1 MHSRYILVTPWALQI
16 RKLPATMAIIRGAV
30 RPLTLGKLVM
40 ATGEELQPSEALG
53 CRGGRTA
60 SDDGL
65 DRSWMVVNKR
75 EDGELVDGQDSV
87 DLLDRLLAPE
97 SAAKEGGCAVDFN
110 EERTSAGI
118 GTMQTYDCQDG
129 DGQQQQGVGPPN
141 YDSQRD
147 CAAVAPVLEY
157 RVGSLVEVQN
167 YGHGVV
173 RWIGEVGGERMA
185 GIELVCVRELL
196 PRPHHEGFS
205 LSPGQG

>member
-1 MHSRYILVTPWALQI
+1 
-16 RKLPATMAIIRGAV
+16 
-30 RPLTLGKLVM
+30 M
-40 ATGEELQPSEALG
+40 ATGEELQTSEALG
-53 CRGGRTA
+53 CRGIRAA
-60 SDDGL
+60 SPNGL

-87 DLLDRLLAPE
+87 DLLDKLVAPE
-97 SAAKEGGCAVDFN
+97 SAAKEGGGAVDSN

-118 GTMQTYDCQDG
+118 GTMQTYNCQHG
-129 DGQQQQGVGPPN
+129 DAEQQGVGPPN
-141 YDSQRD
+141 YDSRTSQD
-147 CAAVAPVLEY
+147 CAAAAPVLEY

-196 PRPHHEGFS
+196 PRPHHEVFS